1 MPFSIKRLEPAG
13 WMLLLACD
21 EPSLKST
28 VSKGGG
34 GTKSGRWCRES
45 GENAAAE
52 AVKQRSIK
60 SGERKKRSK
69 KMKRTKC
76 FSSSI
81 QLFIQPCFSIQPAD
95 KIKRR
100 EERAHKTPI
109 HKIKPIPNFYLGQI
123 VCFKCVVWR
132 SLSVFS
138 FSLCGHEHRLF
149 FYFLCLLVHVLQEA
163 IFTSLLSLPL
173 VMCYS
178 YIELLFTKHNHK
190 AIGHLHHRSVNI
202 RGWKRTSWDDWEY
215 FQSRLFFVTLRISNY
230 CHYQK

>member
-1 MPFSIKRLEPAG
+1 MDAAFSMWWTVFEKHCFKGWWWHKKRQMMS
-13 WMLLLACD
+13 WKWRKCCCR
-21 EPSLKST
+21 
-28 VSKGGG
+28 GGQ
-34 GTKSGRWCRES
+34 TTIHQKRR
-45 GENAAAE
+45 
-52 AVKQRSIK
+52 KK
-60 SGERKKRSK
+60 KKRSK